1 MTMTASPIPK
11 KGMCP
16 AGYSTSGEMCVPG
29 PNARPAIA
37 KNGMCP
43 SGWSTSGNYCLKN

>member
-16 AGYSTSGEMCVPG
+16 AGYTSSGEMCVPG
-29 PNARPAIA
+29 SNARPAIA

-43 SGWSTSGNYCLKN
+43 LGLGSIG